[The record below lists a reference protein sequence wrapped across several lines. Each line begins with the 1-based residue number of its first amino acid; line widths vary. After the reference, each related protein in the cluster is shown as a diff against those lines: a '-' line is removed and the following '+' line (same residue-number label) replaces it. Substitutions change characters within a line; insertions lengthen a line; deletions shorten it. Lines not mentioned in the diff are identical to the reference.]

1 MIQGKPLEVNN
12 FNTTETPISFKQ
24 MLKYWIILYIRDKHL
39 TDQSSKNTKYMY
51 IELNQNDKNGSL
63 EILQER
69 SSLGILQNISRNYI
83 MEVSNMSEQQLITNK

>member
-51 IELNQNDKNGSL
+51 IELNWTKTTKMDPLKYYKKDHLSVFFKTFPETTLWKSQTCQNN
-63 EILQER
+63 
-69 SSLGILQNISRNYI
+69 N
-83 MEVSNMSEQQLITNK
+83 